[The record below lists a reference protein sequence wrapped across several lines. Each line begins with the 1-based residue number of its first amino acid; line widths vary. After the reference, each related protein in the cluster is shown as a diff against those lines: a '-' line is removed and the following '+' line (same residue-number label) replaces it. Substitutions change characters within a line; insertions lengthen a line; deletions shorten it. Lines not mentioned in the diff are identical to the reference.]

1 MNDSSRPY
9 PPYSRH
15 EPGELAACC
24 PDHTRCGSLWATVI
38 LRVGRDVSRGV
49 SQSFAHVSRKFRT
62 FRAGRHARF
71 AHDSRRFAPFTQ
83 GGVTIGSGVSE
94 GRRWS
99 GLRPQR
105 LKLAEN
111 VGKWVVIISGGLR
124 GIFEGSKCNREEI
137 RGREGGEPVC
147 GRCVS
152 RTFRARFAHVSRT
165 FHARFARFAQ
175 GITHISRVF
184 RACFAGI
191 THCESV

>member
-1 MNDSSRPY
+1 MPHGKIVGVY
-9 PPYSRH
+9 Q
-15 EPGELAACC
+15 GACSC
-24 PDHTRCGSLWATVI
+24 AGMRTSLWATVI

-152 RTFRARFAHVSRT
+152 RTFRARFAHVLRTFRAHSTHVSRVPRKASRT
-165 FHARFARFAQ
+165 
-175 GITHISRVF
+175 V
-184 RACFAGI
+184 RACFA
-191 THCESV
+191 HVSRA